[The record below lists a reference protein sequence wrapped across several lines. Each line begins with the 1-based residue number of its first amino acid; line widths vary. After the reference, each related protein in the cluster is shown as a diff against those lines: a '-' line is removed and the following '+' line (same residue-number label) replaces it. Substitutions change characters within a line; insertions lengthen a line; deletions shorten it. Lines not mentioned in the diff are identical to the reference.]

1 MSDVDPLTDLL
12 AQLSPALLEV
22 AKAAVAESIAAVP
35 TPTFRPG
42 EVQGANPSARTVS
55 VLLDGDAAPIT
66 AQVLTDMPSV
76 YDRVM
81 VTFVPPS
88 AVFVTGLISAS
99 GVPAGTLA
107 PYAGPITSHADSAT
121 GATPSGPP
129 PGWLWCAGQAVS
141 RARYAS
147 LFAAIG
153 TTYGSGDG
161 SLTFNVPDLRGRTIV
176 GLDNMGG
183 TDAGRLS
190 SANTLGTTGGA
201 ETHTIAEANLPSHSH
216 SLNSHTHSLSASGS
230 YSGTTSTIGDHSHQ
244 SPDGASFLTASG
256 GAVIPATGIYNANN
270 SPGSSTQ
277 GAGSHSHTFSGS
289 VSVSGT
295 SGAASGNTGTTGSGN
310 AVNHMPPFASVHW
323 IIRA

>member
-1 MSDVDPLTDLL
+1 MSDVDPLTELL
-12 AQLSPALLEV
+12 GQLSPALLEV

-42 EVQGANPSARTVS
+42 EVQGADGTARTVS

-201 ETHTIAEANLPSHSH
+201 ETHTLSTAQLPSHNHDAGSLATSSAGSH
-216 SLNSHTHSLSASGS
+216 SHTDSGHTHG
-230 YSGTTSTIGDHSHQ
+230 
-244 SPDGASFLTASG
+244 SPDGSSFVTASG
-256 GAVIPATGIYNANN
+256 GTVIPATGIYNANN
-270 SPGSSTQ
+270 SPGANTATGYASLQSNGAHTHPMSGST
-277 GAGSHSHTFSGS
+277 GSAGSGS
-289 VSVSGT
+289 S
-295 SGAASGNTGTTGSGN
+295 
-310 AVNHMPPFASVHW
+310 VNHMPPFASVHW

>member
-201 ETHTIAEANLPSHSH
+201 ETHTLAEANLPSHSH
-216 SLNSHTHSLSASGS
+216 SAGSLGTNTTGSHQHSVSNLVSTTAGVAAGTDYTGDVNTTTLNTGFA
-230 YSGTTSTIGDHSHQ
+230 GDHSH
-244 SPDGASFLTASG
+244 S
-256 GAVIPATGIYNANN
+256 ITG
-270 SPGSSTQ
+270 STGS
-277 GAGSHSHTFSGS
+277 
-289 VSVSGT
+289 
-295 SGAASGNTGTTGSGN
+295 TGSGN
-310 AVNHMPPFASVHW
+310 EVLPPVMVVHY
-323 IIRA
+323 IIKA